1 MHRIVL
7 SVMALALLLV
17 VASVSPVAA
26 DGMFVVDSEA
36 DASDQ
41 NPGDGQCATT
51 DDTCTVRAAIEEANA
66 LEDTSTITI
75 PAGTYVL
82 SSSLVIS
89 QSMTLIGT
97 SPDATILDANQ
108 QDRVITVG
116 TGGTEGNSVSDVSIT
131 GLTVRGGEVAA
142 PGGGMLVY
150 GDVLLD
156 TVVITGNTTLGGKSG
171 GGLVVTAES
180 SAVITN
186 STIANNTGA
195 FRGGGIATEG
205 SVTMTNS
212 TVSGNTDTGG
222 GGGIS
227 LGSGSSLGGSSAL
240 TVTHVTF
247 AFNTGAIDNRLQAP
261 VRLQNTLLA
270 DIWSSGSP
278 YVTSLGG
285 NVSVSNNLG
294 LDQPSDLF
302 INQPAEAFVAP
313 LADNGGATPTH
324 LLTAGSPARDVVS
337 GTCLPTD
344 QRGETRPQGPG
355 CDSGAVEMPPVSNQQ
370 LFLPLLRR

>member
-116 TGGTEGNSVSDVSIT
+116 ADGSLIDEVSIT
-131 GLTVRGGEVAA
+131 GLTVRGGEVDAA
-142 PGGGMLVY
+142 GGGMLVY

-156 TVVITGNTTLGGKSG
+156 TVVITGNTTLIGNNG
-171 GGLVVTAES
+171 GGLVVTTES

-195 FRGGGIATEG
+195 FRGGGIATSG
-205 SVTMTNS
+205 AVTMTNS

-227 LGSGSSLGGSSAL
+227 LGRGSSLAL
-240 TVTHVTF
+240 NHVTF
-247 AFNTGAIDNRLQAP
+247 AFNTGAIENAFAIAP
-261 VRLQNTLLA
+261 IRLQNTLLA
-270 DIWSSGSP
+270 DTWASQSQII
-278 YVTSLGG
+278 TSLGG
-285 NVSVSNNLG
+285 NVSVMNNLG

-302 INQPAEAFVAP
+302 INQPAESFVAP